1 LAHWRIF
8 KPSVETSIPSGP
20 FQKMQSFEPPN
31 GFFPL
36 NAYFYPDAGFA
47 PVASSSI
54 PEPVFFPSEIDFNG
68 VNDGAPG
75 FPQQHFPS
83 PYYHNKFLPLQSFS
97 MVGPA
102 ASSSIPDGTSGIPQQ
117 HYPSAYYPYNF
128 LPFHG
133 FSMDSYTAYPE
144 KVASTS
150 LSDDSKGDHPSAI
163 PATKPPVRKTRV
175 QNRKRL
181 GEEGRIEF
189 LQNDEYILSFR
200 ETRVT
205 CAGCR
210 KKIRLDSRNGA
221 RYYPGFWLK
230 HKDRCSG
237 VEAKMVRILSGKFCV
252 FNLTRVIDCCKAQRE
267 RRGRKR
273 DVIFWVVYSI
283 TFGKRHI
290 QIDLSIKRT

>member
-54 PEPVFFPSEIDFNG
+54 PEPVFVPSEIDFN
-68 VNDGAPG
+68 DGASG
-75 FPQQHFPS
+75 FPQQYCPS
-83 PYYHNKFLPLQSFS
+83 AYYHNNFLPLQSFS
-97 MVGPA
+97 MASVV
-102 ASSSIPDGTSGIPQQ
+102 SSSISDETSSTQRY
-117 HYPSAYYPYNF
+117 YPSAYYTNNF
-128 LPFHG
+128 LPLQG
-133 FSMDSYTAYPE
+133 FSTDSYTAYPE
-144 KVASTS
+144 KVALTS
-150 LSDDSKGDHPSAI
+150 QSDDSREDHPSAI
-163 PATKPPVRKTRV
+163 PVKPSVRKTRV

-252 FNLTRVIDCCKAQRE
+252 FNLDTRVI
-267 RRGRKR
+267 
-273 DVIFWVVYSI
+273 
-283 TFGKRHI
+283 
-290 QIDLSIKRT
+290 